1 MMETVSIRSL
11 QHYLYCPHRWG
22 LLEIDRAWT
31 ENYFVV
37 KANTVH
43 ERVHSGESFSVRGR
57 KRYTNV
63 DIWDDEL
70 GLVGKLDCLEKSS
83 TGLCIVEYKPTKPK
97 TGTIRHDDAMQLYAQ
112 KLCTDRLLKADCTAE
127 IYYADVRKRFEVTF
141 DASFYR
147 ELLTMLSE
155 MRSYIAEGRI
165 PDIRKGQKCSGC
177 SMKDMCMPQV
187 KTRRRPES
195 VADCVRRECEL

>member
-1 MMETVSIRSL
+1 METISVRSL

-22 LLEIDRAWT
+22 LLEIDRAWA

-37 KANTVH
+37 KANAVH
-43 ERVHSGESFSVRGR
+43 ERVHSGESFSARGR
-57 KRYTNV
+57 KRYTDV
-63 DIWDDEL
+63 DVWDDEL
-70 GLVGKLDCLEKSS
+70 GLIGKLDCLEESAA
-83 TGLCIVEYKPTKPK
+83 GLCIVEYKPTKPK
-97 TGTIRHDDAMQLYAQ
+97 AGIIRHDDAMQLYAQ
-112 KLCTDRLLKADCTAE
+112 KLCADKLFKTDCTAE
-127 IYYADVRKRFEVTF
+127 IYYADVRKRFAVTF
-141 DASFYR
+141 DASFHD
-147 ELLTMLSE
+147 ELLTLLAQ

-187 KTRRRPES
+187 TTRRKHES